1 MVRTNTIDYG
11 IDLGT
16 TTSSIAKIENNH
28 TSIVPN
34 LKDNSMNYTPSAV
47 YIRNKNDKEIITVG
61 LKAKNVLYKENDA
74 YSEFKLRM
82 GDTEPYHFK
91 QANKDMLPEELSAEI
106 LKSLKEDVKNHN
118 GETLSS
124 VVITVP
130 ADFNQTKIQAT
141 KRAADLAGFK
151 ECYLLKE
158 PSAAALAYA
167 YDSTEEDDGFWMI
180 YDLGGGTF
188 DVAIVKKIDDE
199 FDIVANEGDESLGGK
214 LIDWD
219 IVDKIFA
226 PAIEQTFGIN
236 DFNRANKDKY
246 GREFGLLKGAAEE
259 AKIELSNADES
270 NIYIRRFME
279 DKDGD
284 ISDFEYDLTRE
295 ELEEIMLP
303 YINRSINSCHE
314 ALRKVDLSA
323 SDITKL
329 ILVGG
334 STLSPVI
341 RESLDKEFHM
351 PLDFTIDPI
360 TVVSRGAAIAAGN
373 IIKSYAEEDIVVQ
386 SGEYSIDLEYETMG
400 SDDEFFVVYNVAAPP
415 GESIDGCFIEFKNIK
430 SGTSSGRIPLDD
442 EGGSVDLLAEFED
455 EENLFSIELTN
466 SNGEILKIAPSSPD
480 TVKYKIAVDSLRS
493 TLLKDVGLGL
503 ADNSL
508 FLFAQEGSSLPFT
521 NTRSFS
527 TTGTIKKGSQDT
539 IWLPLYEGKREKADR
554 NTLIGEFSIT
564 EEDIPRNLPIGSEIE
579 ITLDIDESNIYEFTV
594 YITMFDITLEKA
606 ITTDEAKISPVE
618 ELIESFEEEKN
629 RYYDLKFKYDSA
641 PADADVDEY
650 FAKINDE
657 NMIEQIEG
665 LINAASNDR
674 SSLSAAEKRLKD
686 FGYYLDL
693 IEDILTKE
701 SNIKSAND
709 EINFLI
715 NDIGPVVQE
724 RGNLQQETMFNE
736 LKNQAKTAQDSQ
748 DGDALE
754 IIKQELYALRFEL
767 NKVNIILSIFFDL
780 KENGIFFNNQYQA
793 NMLIERGDMLIQN
806 RGFSDNFIDE
816 LAVVT
821 SKLLELDERRESEK
835 PNEVSRFGVEL
846 R

>member
-16 TTSSIAKIENNH
+16 TTSSIAKIENNY
-28 TSIVPN
+28 TSVVPN

-47 YIRNKNDKEIITVG
+47 YIQNKKGKEIISVG
-61 LKAKNVLYKENDA
+61 LRAKNMLYKENDA

-91 QANKDMLPEELSAEI
+91 QANKDMMPEELSAEI
-106 LKSLKEDVKNHN
+106 LKSLKEDVKNHK
-118 GETLSS
+118 GETISS

-141 KRAADLAGFK
+141 KRAANLAGFK
-151 ECYLLKE
+151 ECYLIKE

-226 PAIEQTFGIN
+226 PAIAEEFGVN
-236 DFNRANKDKY
+236 DFNRSNKDKY
-246 GREFGLLKGAAEE
+246 GREFGMLKGAAEE
-259 AKIELSNADES
+259 AKIGLSSADEYTVV
-270 NIYIRRFME
+270 IDRFME
-279 DKDGD
+279 DEDGD
-284 ISDFEYDLTRE
+284 MGDFEYDLTRS

-303 YINRSINSCHE
+303 YVNRSINSCYE
-314 ALRKVDLSA
+314 ALKKVDLSA
-323 SDITKL
+323 NDITKL

-334 STLSPVI
+334 STLSPII

-360 TVVSRGAAIAAGN
+360 TVVSRGAAISAGN
-373 IIKSYAEEDIVVQ
+373 IIKSYVDEDVEIER
-386 SGEYSIDLEYETMG
+386 GEYSIHLEYETMG
-400 SDDEFFVVYNVAAPP
+400 SDDEFFVVYNVGAPH
-415 GESIDGCFIEFKNIK
+415 GESLDGCFIEFKNIK
-430 SGTSSGRIPLDD
+430 SGTSSGRIPLDED
-442 EGGSVDLLAEFED
+442 GGSVDLLAEFED

-466 SNGEILKIAPSSPD
+466 SNGEILNISPSSPD
-480 TVKYKIAVDSLRS
+480 TVKYKISVDSLRS

-508 FLFAQEGSSLPFT
+508 FQFAQEGSSLPFT

-527 TTGTIKKGSQDT
+527 TTGTIRKGSKDT
-539 IWLPLYEGKREKADR
+539 IWLPLYEGKREKADK
-554 NTLIGEFSIT
+554 NTLIGEFSIS
-564 EEDIPRNLPIGSEIE
+564 EEDIPRDLPIGSEIE

-606 ITTDEAKISPVE
+606 ITADQAKISPVD
-618 ELIESFEEEKN
+618 ELVDLFGEEKN
-629 RYYDLKFKYDSA
+629 RYYDLKFKYSSA
-641 PADADVDEY
+641 PGDADVDEY
-650 FAKINDE
+650 FAKINNE
-657 NMIEQIEG
+657 NMIEQIDS

-693 IEDILTKE
+693 IEDILSKE
-701 SNIKSAND
+701 SNIKNYTD
-709 EINFLI
+709 EINFLVE
-715 NDIGPVVQE
+715 DIDLDVRE
-724 RGNLQQETMFNE
+724 RGNLQQESLFNE
-736 LKNQAKTAQDSQ
+736 LKNQVQNAQDNQ
-748 DGDALE
+748 DAEALE
-754 IIKQELYALRFEL
+754 IIKNELINLKFEL
-767 NKVNIILSIFFDL
+767 NKVNVVLAIFFDL
-780 KENGIFFNNQYQA
+780 KENGVFFNNQYQA
-793 NMLIERGDMLIQN
+793 NSLIERGDMLIQN

-816 LAVVT
+816 LMIVT
-821 SKLLELDERRESEK
+821 SQLIELDERRESEK
-835 PNEVSRFGVEL
+835 PDDVSRFGVEL